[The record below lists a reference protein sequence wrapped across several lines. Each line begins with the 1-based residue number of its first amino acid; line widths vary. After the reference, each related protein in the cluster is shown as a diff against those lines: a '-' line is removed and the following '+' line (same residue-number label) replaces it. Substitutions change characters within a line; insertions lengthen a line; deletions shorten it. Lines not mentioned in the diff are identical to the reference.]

1 MFLSTIGRHAA
12 WGSSSERFCHAAI
25 GRLMDGDRGHWF
37 SLVHPCVWLGAD
49 HTFTPITNTHWE
61 FRRKLLLLLLPA
73 FSSLQV
79 LRRKC
84 AAAQMMSRLFLPP
97 TYRNPPLS
105 LSPSFL
111 AVLFTSRCTLRGYT
125 HRRQIHI
132 FIYIV
137 LFISK
142 YIRAKAVERENQ
154 LVCVPQ
160 SSTAS
165 FLLLSFFLS
174 LSPLSSC
181 GWIVARVPSIWNWA
195 SLAGGRWRE
204 TVEIEVVLFIC
215 CGWPPLTLRLHISS
229 ANEMF
234 LYSQTC
240 RPGMCVCWKPK

>member
-1 MFLSTIGRHAA
+1 MLAWYRVVYVSIYYWAA
-12 WGSSSERFCHAAI
+12 RSMGLSSERFCHAAI

-49 HTFTPITNTHWE
+49 HTFTPITHTHTHTESLEENFFFFFFFQLFGRFKCWE
-61 FRRKLLLLLLPA
+61 ENVPPPGRPVRPKWCLVCSCPLPIE
-73 FSSLQV
+73 
-79 LRRKC
+79 
-84 AAAQMMSRLFLPP
+84 
-97 TYRNPPLS
+97 PPLS

-142 YIRAKAVERENQ
+142 YIRAKAVRERTN
-154 LVCVPQ
+154 
-160 SSTAS
+160 SSAYLNHPRLH
-165 FLLLSFFLS
+165 FFFFLS
-174 LSPLSSC
+174 LFFLSSC
-181 GWIVARVPSIWNWA
+181 GWIVARVPSICWA

-215 CGWPPLTLRLHISS
+215 CGWPPLTHLIS
-229 ANEMF
+229 
-234 LYSQTC
+234 
-240 RPGMCVCWKPK
+240 